1 MSAWVDAIAS
11 GLSRVRELRRDRE
24 AEAHLGARVRA
35 VKAFQQ
41 ARFERDYA
49 DLLTSPRYGEAARF
63 FLDQL
68 YGPADF
74 ALRDAEFER
83 VVPLM
88 ARVLSDDVMRTIADL
103 IDLHALTEGLDQQ
116 MGLALRAAELDE
128 RSYRAAWRQVGLRSA
143 RDRQLTL
150 LLSAGRALERHTR
163 NKLLTGTLRLMRA
176 PAQAAG
182 YGRLQS
188 FLEAG
193 MDAFA
198 GMGGAREFLQVIED
212 NERRTIDDLFT
223 SEP

>member
-1 MSAWVDAIAS
+1 
-11 GLSRVRELRRDRE
+11 
-24 AEAHLGARVRA
+24 
-35 VKAFQQ
+35 
-41 ARFERDYA
+41 
-49 DLLTSPRYGEAARF
+49 
-63 FLDQL
+63 
-68 YGPADF
+68 
-74 ALRDAEFER
+74 
-83 VVPLM
+83 
-88 ARVLSDDVMRTIADL
+88 
-103 IDLHALTEGLDQQ
+103 
-116 MGLALRAAELDE
+116 
-128 RSYRAAWRQVGLRSA
+128 VGLRSA